1 MPVEGLDD
9 ELSIAMQTKKL
20 HRNFQGYCTRR
31 TTAQVYGLG
40 VTAISQLESA
50 YAQNTKDI
58 PHYIKTISKGEL
70 SITKGYALSPTEQ
83 LTREIIETLMCNG
96 CIDWRDLS
104 KRLHVSVSTLKA
116 ATAYDE
122 KKLSGFAD
130 DGLIYYTDDYLE
142 MTTAGSAFV
151 RNVAASLDKLML
163 HSPHSYSKP
172 L

>member
-1 MPVEGLDD
+1 MIRYKVNIYILL
-9 ELSIAMQTKKL
+9 LSSKVSNICCKCRIIAYKL
-20 HRNFQGYCTRR
+20 CPY
-31 TTAQVYGLG
+31 
-40 VTAISQLESA
+40 
-50 YAQNTKDI
+50 
-58 PHYIKTISKGEL
+58 
-70 SITKGYALSPTEQ
+70 SI
-83 LTREIIETLMCNG
+83 I
-96 CIDWRDLS
+96 
-104 KRLHVSVSTLKA
+104 KA